1 MVRVR
6 IALSGRVQKRDPE
19 ICQRNRYL
27 GKKMSIDI
35 KPFEASN
42 SSRFETERTANSLPL
57 REPGV
62 GTRLWLL
69 AIWLFQWRPKTLS
82 RPWVGHLNSGRVA
95 KWILGLVLT
104 LPALPAAAS
113 CVPAFPYRD
122 GWLGGDFG
130 LSIPR
135 DAGHSVWLFGDTFVG
150 DPAHGSRVNSA
161 MVPNTVGI
169 SSCRGN
175 DWSIYYYRGK
185 DGASGTARPIFDTGT
200 DQFRYWPLDGFLE
213 AQRLYVFLVD
223 ITITGN
229 RPFDFKEIGA
239 SLAEVTNPQAEPDR
253 WNIQY
258 RRLSP
263 DAGLA
268 VGVSA
273 VVQFP
278 YVYLYAVA
286 DRIAPGEHQVILARL
301 PLDHLDSP
309 ATSVEYLTAHGTWK
323 KGLDQKDARVL
334 VDAGAPDFSVRFH
347 PALWKWV
354 MVQTD
359 SAFPAREI
367 GIRTADRLAGPWS
380 SFRAL
385 YDIPEMPAA
394 SRPADVFSYA
404 AKEHLEF

>member
-1 MVRVR
+1 MCSGFS
-6 IALSGRVQKRDPE
+6 ISGRMAARRLRAVD
-19 ICQRNRYL
+19 
-27 GKKMSIDI
+27 
-35 KPFEASN
+35 
-42 SSRFETERTANSLPL
+42 SS
-57 REPGV
+57 
-62 GTRLWLL
+62 
-69 AIWLFQWRPKTLS
+69 
-82 RPWVGHLNSGRVA
+82 
-95 KWILGLVLT
+95 
-104 LPALPAAAS
+104 
-113 CVPAFPYRD
+113 
-122 GWLGGDFG
+122 
-130 LSIPR
+130 R

-161 MVPNTVGI
+161 LVPNTVGI

-175 DWSIYYYRGK
+175 DWSIYYYLGK
-185 DGASGTARPIFDTGT
+185 DGASGTARPILDTGT

-223 ITITGN
+223 TAITGN
-229 RPFDFKEIGA
+229 RPFDFEAIGA
-239 SLAEVTNPQAEPDR
+239 SRSEVTNPQAEPDR

-286 DRIAPGEHQVILARL
+286 DRIAPGKHQVILARL
-301 PLDHLDSP
+301 PLDRLDSP
-309 ATSVEYLTAHGTWK
+309 ATSVEYLSARGTWK

-367 GIRTADRLAGPWS
+367 GIRTRIGWQVRGRRFARCMTSRKCMPLRGPLTS
-380 SFRAL
+380 SVMRQRNTLSFQR
-385 YDIPEMPAA
+385 
-394 SRPADVFSYA
+394 RQT
-404 AKEHLEF
+404 H